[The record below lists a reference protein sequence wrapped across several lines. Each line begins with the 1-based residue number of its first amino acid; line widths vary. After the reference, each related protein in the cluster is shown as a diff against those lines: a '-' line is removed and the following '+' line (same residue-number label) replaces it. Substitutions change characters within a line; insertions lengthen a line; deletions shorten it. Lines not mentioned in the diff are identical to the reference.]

1 MRNPDKL
8 LLLIALVFA
17 VTITLFSQASADEQQ
32 LTIIVYT
39 EDGKKLPGAIVEL
52 DGQNDTTNSNGE
64 VQFQINTTDTYQ
76 IKVYYPSGYLVCQYT
91 ISNYT
96 KTTFRA
102 NASVV
107 SEWTIIVKDGKGR
120 DPVPGANVTIV
131 LRSDSSI
138 RYSKLTDSS
147 GEVTFGP
154 IPSEEYD
161 ITVKYKDIE
170 REFTHKKPEV
180 NLTEGIVEP
189 LGLSLPLYRVTLT
202 VEDVNGVPVKDVEVE
217 LRPELDESPIASAT
231 TNANG
236 EAIMKLI
243 PNDRYYVVAYLKDIK
258 VYESEGKEVRV
269 SGDDVE
275 KTIEINAA
283 KINITVYDYDG
294 EREITDYTLR
304 GELAKDDTVISEAN
318 SISGVL
324 RFSHTPFTNYTLNI
338 YLGEILVYS
347 GAYEVTSDTA
357 QGSVKAWFYDI
368 TIEVNASILANE
380 TMAKSLKVEFYKDP
394 VRVEVQ
400 TEEGQ
405 AALKDLPRAEGYL
418 VTLFY
423 QDKKVGE
430 IPGINILEE
439 NQAVRLNL
447 TGYMINF
454 TTLNLDDEPIGVNI
468 SISLPGGEKVLSI
481 NTGSDGKGS
490 SGILLP
496 LTYEIEAYLGGIK
509 VGEQTLALT
518 SNVNLQMKLSVINT
532 VFKIFD
538 KDGETTLT
546 NIDLQLS
553 RGSFKLTGTSD
564 ENGLIEVKNIPVA
577 QYRLAANYYGFKVL
591 DQWVDIRSDT
601 REMELRAPG
610 VLDVKLV
617 MLDALKKPL
626 DQGSV
631 ILSFG
636 DIEISK
642 NISSNGEAVIKNLP
656 NTTIDIRAFY
666 KGVEVDTDPVR
677 FNLIKDEMRVVCVTT
692 VYTMTIKV
700 LRGDGEPVNE
710 GEALIYVNG
719 ELKAAHDL
727 SSSNTFSER
736 LPRSD
741 VKIQILYRKRDAGF
755 MEIYLEQPL
764 GETALY
770 SRLYPFKI
778 QIYDPDGKPV
788 EGAELVIKDK
798 FGEIERAQS
807 GGDGSIESVLP
818 VGTYNASIQIENNTY
833 SFEFEFRTSRSINF
847 LYPVSHNH
855 GFEISVAA
863 GALNLAISSFAL
875 SKIPR
880 EKPRRPPTRRRAAA
894 RARRTRR
901 IPRV

>member
-8 LLLIALVFA
+8 LLIAFVFA
-17 VTITLFSQASADEQQ
+17 VIITLFSQVSADEQQ

-39 EDGKKLPGAIVEL
+39 EDGKRLPGAIVKL

-120 DPVPGANVTIV
+120 DPISGANVTIV

-138 RYSKLTDSS
+138 RYSKLTGSD

-189 LGLSLPLYRVTLT
+189 LSLSLPLYRVTLT
-202 VEDVNGVPVKDVEVE
+202 VEDVNEVPVKDVEVE
-217 LRPELDESPIASAT
+217 LRPELDEDPIASAT

-236 EAIMKLI
+236 KAVLKLI
-243 PNDRYYVVAYLKDIK
+243 PNGRYYVVAFLKDVK
-258 VYESEGKEVRV
+258 VYESEGKEIRV

-275 KTIEINAA
+275 KTIKVNAA
-283 KINITVYDYDG
+283 KLNITVYEYDG

-304 GELAKDDTVISEAN
+304 GELIKDDTAISEAN
-318 SISGVL
+318 SINGVL
-324 RFSHTPFTNYTLNI
+324 RFSHTPFTNYTLKV
-338 YLGEILVYS
+338 YLGDILVYS
-347 GAYEVTSDTA
+347 GTYEVTSDTS
-357 QGSVKAWFYDI
+357 QGFIKAWFYDI
-368 TIEVNASILANE
+368 QIEVNASILANE
-380 TMAKSLKVEFYKDP
+380 TIAKSLKVEFYKDP

-400 TEEGQ
+400 TEEGE
-405 AALKDLPRAEGYL
+405 ATLKDLPRAEGYL

-430 IPGINILEE
+430 IPGINIVEE
-439 NQAVRLNL
+439 NQVVRLNL
-447 TGYMINF
+447 TGYTINF
-454 TTLNLDDEPIGVNI
+454 TTVNLDNEPIGVNI
-468 SISLPGGEKVLSI
+468 SISLPEGEKVLSI
-481 NTGSDGKGS
+481 NTGPDGKGS
-490 SGILLP
+490 SGMLLP
-496 LTYEIEAYLGGIK
+496 LTYEITAYLGGIK

-518 SNVNLQMKLSVINT
+518 SDVDLRMELSVINT
-532 VFKIFD
+532 AFKILD

-546 NIDLQLS
+546 NIDLQLFH
-553 RGSFKLTGTSD
+553 GSLKLAGTSN
-564 ENGLIEVKNIPVA
+564 EEGIIEIKNIPVA
-577 QYRLAANYYGFKVL
+577 HYRLIANYHGFKVL
-591 DQWVDIRSDT
+591 DQPIDIQWNT
-601 REMELRAPG
+601 REVELRAAG

-636 DIEISK
+636 DIEVEK

-677 FNLIKDEMRVVCVTT
+677 FNLVKDEMRVVCVTS
-692 VYTMTIKV
+692 VYTITIKV

-710 GEALIYVNG
+710 GEALIYVDG
-719 ELKAAHDL
+719 ELKAAHNL

-755 MEIYLEQPL
+755 MEIYLEQPM

-770 SRLYPFKI
+770 SHLYPFKI
-778 QIYDPDGKPV
+778 RIYDPEGKPV

-863 GALNLAISSFAL
+863 GAVNLAISSFAL

-880 EKPRRPPTRRRAAA
+880 ERPRRRPARRRAAA
-894 RARRTRR
+894 RRPRRV
-901 IPRV
+901 PRV

>member
-8 LLLIALVFA
+8 LLIAFVFA
-17 VTITLFSQASADEQQ
+17 VIITLFSQVSADEQQ

-39 EDGKKLPGAIVEL
+39 EDGKRLPGAIVKL

-76 IKVYYPSGYLVCQYT
+76 IKVYYPSGYKVFEAT
-91 ISNYT
+91 ISNYNQST
-96 KTTFRA
+96 YRA

-120 DPVPGANVTIV
+120 DPISGANVTIV

-138 RYSKLTDSS
+138 RYSKLTGSD

-161 ITVKYKDIE
+161 ITVRYKDIE

-189 LGLSLPLYRVTLT
+189 LSLSLPLYRVTLT
-202 VEDVNGVPVKDVEVE
+202 VEDVNEVPVKDVKVE
-217 LRPELDESPIASAT
+217 LRPELDEDPIASAT

-236 EAIMKLI
+236 KAVLKLI
-243 PNDRYYVVAYLKDIK
+243 PNGRYYVVAFLKDVK
-258 VYESEGKEVRV
+258 VYESEGKEIRV

-275 KTIEINAA
+275 KTIKVNAA
-283 KINITVYDYDG
+283 KLNITVYEYDG

-304 GELAKDDTVISEAN
+304 GELIKDDTAISEAN
-318 SISGVL
+318 SINGVL
-324 RFSHTPFTNYTLNI
+324 RFSHTPFTNYTLKV
-338 YLGEILVYS
+338 YLGDILVYS
-347 GAYEVTSDTA
+347 GTYEVTSDTS
-357 QGSVKAWFYDI
+357 QGSIKAWFYDI
-368 TIEVNASILANE
+368 QIEVNASILANE
-380 TMAKSLKVEFYKDP
+380 TIAKSLKVEFYKDP

-400 TEEGQ
+400 TEEGE
-405 AALKDLPRAEGYL
+405 ATLKDLPRAEGYL

-430 IPGINILEE
+430 IPGINIVEE
-439 NQAVRLNL
+439 NQVVRLNL
-447 TGYMINF
+447 TGYRINF
-454 TTLNLDDEPIGVNI
+454 TTVNLDNEPIGVNI
-468 SISLPGGEKVLSI
+468 SISLPEGEKVLSI
-481 NTGSDGKGS
+481 NTGPDGKGS
-490 SGILLP
+490 SGMLLP
-496 LTYEIEAYLGGIK
+496 LTYEITAYLGGIK

-518 SNVNLQMKLSVINT
+518 SDVDLRMELSVINT
-532 VFKIFD
+532 AFKILD

-546 NIDLQLS
+546 NIDLQLFH
-553 RGSFKLTGTSD
+553 GSLKLAGTSN
-564 ENGLIEVKNIPVA
+564 EEGIIEIKNIPVA
-577 QYRLAANYYGFKVL
+577 HYRLIANYHGFKVL
-591 DQWVDIRSDT
+591 DQPIDIQWNT
-601 REMELRAPG
+601 REVELRAAG

-636 DIEISK
+636 DIEVEK

-677 FNLIKDEMRVVCVTT
+677 FNLVKDEMRVVCVTS
-692 VYTMTIKV
+692 VYTITIKV

-710 GEALIYVNG
+710 GEALIYVDG

-755 MEIYLEQPL
+755 MEIYLEQPM

-770 SRLYPFKI
+770 SHLYPFKI
-778 QIYDPDGKPV
+778 RIYDPEGKPV

-863 GALNLAISSFAL
+863 GAVNLAISSFAL

-880 EKPRRPPTRRRAAA
+880 ERPRRRPARRRAAA
-894 RARRTRR
+894 RRPRRV
-901 IPRV
+901 PRV

>member
-8 LLLIALVFA
+8 LLIAFVFA
-17 VTITLFSQASADEQQ
+17 VIITLFSQVSADEQQ

-39 EDGKKLPGAIVEL
+39 EDGKRLPGAIVKL

-120 DPVPGANVTIV
+120 EPISGANVTIV

-138 RYSKLTDSS
+138 RYSKLTGSD

-161 ITVKYKDIE
+161 ITVRYKDIE

-180 NLTEGIVEP
+180 SLTEGIVEP
-189 LGLSLPLYRVTLT
+189 LSLSLPLYRVTLT
-202 VEDVNGVPVKDVEVE
+202 VEDVNEVPVKDVKVE
-217 LRPELDESPIASAT
+217 LRPELDEDPIASAT

-236 EAIMKLI
+236 KAVLKLI
-243 PNDRYYVVAYLKDIK
+243 PNGRYYLVAFLKDVK
-258 VYESEGKEVRV
+258 VYESEGKEIRV

-275 KTIEINAA
+275 KTIKVNAA
-283 KINITVYDYDG
+283 KLNITVYEYDG

-304 GELAKDDTVISEAN
+304 GELIKDDTAISEAN
-318 SISGVL
+318 SINGVL
-324 RFSHTPFTNYTLNI
+324 RFSHTPFTNYTLKV
-338 YLGEILVYS
+338 YLGDILVYS
-347 GAYEVTSDTA
+347 GTYEVTSDTS
-357 QGSVKAWFYDI
+357 QGSIKAWFYDI
-368 TIEVNASILANE
+368 QIEVNASILANE
-380 TMAKSLKVEFYKDP
+380 TIAKSLKVEFYKDP

-400 TEEGQ
+400 TEEGE
-405 AALKDLPRAEGYL
+405 ATLKDLPRAEGYL

-430 IPGINILEE
+430 IPGINIVEE
-439 NQAVRLNL
+439 NQVVRLNL
-447 TGYMINF
+447 TGYRINF
-454 TTLNLDDEPIGVNI
+454 TTVNLDNEPIGVNI
-468 SISLPGGEKVLSI
+468 SISLPEGEKVLSI
-481 NTGSDGKGS
+481 NTGPDGKGS
-490 SGILLP
+490 SGMLLP
-496 LTYEIEAYLGGIK
+496 LTYEITAYLGGIK

-518 SNVNLQMKLSVINT
+518 SDVDLRMELSVINT
-532 VFKIFD
+532 AFKILD

-546 NIDLQLS
+546 NIDLQLFH
-553 RGSFKLTGTSD
+553 GSLKLAGTSN
-564 ENGLIEVKNIPVA
+564 EEGIIEIKNIPVA
-577 QYRLAANYYGFKVL
+577 HYRLIANYHGFKVL
-591 DQWVDIRSDT
+591 DQPIDIQSNT
-601 REMELRAPG
+601 REVELRAAG

-636 DIEISK
+636 DIEVEK

-677 FNLIKDEMRVVCVTT
+677 FNLVKDEMRVVCVTS
-692 VYTMTIKV
+692 VYTITIKV

-710 GEALIYVNG
+710 GEALIYVDG

-755 MEIYLEQPL
+755 MEIYLEQPM

-770 SRLYPFKI
+770 SHLYPFKI
-778 QIYDPDGKPV
+778 RIYDPEGKPV

-863 GALNLAISSFAL
+863 GAVNLAISSFAL

-880 EKPRRPPTRRRAAA
+880 ERPRRRPARRRAAA
-894 RARRTRR
+894 RRPRRV
-901 IPRV
+901 PRV

>member
-8 LLLIALVFA
+8 LLIAFVFA
-17 VTITLFSQASADEQQ
+17 VIITLFSQVSADEQQ

-39 EDGKKLPGAIVEL
+39 EDGKRLPGAIVKL

-91 ISNYT
+91 ISNYNQST
-96 KTTFRA
+96 YRA

-120 DPVPGANVTIV
+120 DPISGANVTIV

-138 RYSKLTDSS
+138 RYSKLTGSD

-161 ITVKYKDIE
+161 ITVRYKDIE

-189 LGLSLPLYRVTLT
+189 LSLSLPLYRVTLT
-202 VEDVNGVPVKDVEVE
+202 VEDVNEVPVKDVKVE
-217 LRPELDESPIASAT
+217 LRPELDEDPIASAT

-236 EAIMKLI
+236 KAVLKLI
-243 PNDRYYVVAYLKDIK
+243 PNGRYYVVAFLKDVK
-258 VYESEGKEVRV
+258 VYESEGKEIRV

-275 KTIEINAA
+275 KTIKVNAA
-283 KINITVYDYDG
+283 KLNITVYEYDG

-304 GELAKDDTVISEAN
+304 GELIKDDTAISEAN
-318 SISGVL
+318 SINGVL
-324 RFSHTPFTNYTLNI
+324 RFSHTPFTNYTLKV
-338 YLGEILVYS
+338 YLGDILVYS
-347 GAYEVTSDTA
+347 GTYEVTSDTS
-357 QGSVKAWFYDI
+357 QGSIKAWFYDI
-368 TIEVNASILANE
+368 QIEVNASILANE
-380 TMAKSLKVEFYKDP
+380 TIAKSLKVEFYKDP

-400 TEEGQ
+400 TEEGE
-405 AALKDLPRAEGYL
+405 ATLKDLPRAEGYL

-430 IPGINILEE
+430 IPGINIVEE
-439 NQAVRLNL
+439 NQVVRLNL
-447 TGYMINF
+447 TGYRINF
-454 TTLNLDDEPIGVNI
+454 TTVNLDNEPIGVNI
-468 SISLPGGEKVLSI
+468 SISLPEGEKVLSI
-481 NTGSDGKGS
+481 NTGPDGKGS
-490 SGILLP
+490 SGMLLP
-496 LTYEIEAYLGGIK
+496 LTYEITAYLGGIK

-518 SNVNLQMKLSVINT
+518 SDVDLRMELSVINT
-532 VFKIFD
+532 AFKILD

-553 RGSFKLTGTSD
+553 HGSLKLAGTSN
-564 ENGLIEVKNIPVA
+564 EEGIIEIKNIPVA
-577 QYRLAANYYGFKVL
+577 HYRLIANYHGFKVL
-591 DQWVDIRSDT
+591 DQPIDIQWNT
-601 REMELRAPG
+601 REVELRAAG

-636 DIEISK
+636 DIEVEK

-677 FNLIKDEMRVVCVTT
+677 FNLVKDEMRVVCVTS
-692 VYTMTIKV
+692 VYTITIKV

-710 GEALIYVNG
+710 GEALIYVDG

-755 MEIYLEQPL
+755 MEIYLEQPM

-770 SRLYPFKI
+770 SHLYPFKI
-778 QIYDPDGKPV
+778 RIYDPEGKPV

-863 GALNLAISSFAL
+863 GAVNLAISSFAL

-880 EKPRRPPTRRRAAA
+880 ERPRRRPARRRAAA
-894 RARRTRR
+894 RRPRRV
-901 IPRV
+901 PRV